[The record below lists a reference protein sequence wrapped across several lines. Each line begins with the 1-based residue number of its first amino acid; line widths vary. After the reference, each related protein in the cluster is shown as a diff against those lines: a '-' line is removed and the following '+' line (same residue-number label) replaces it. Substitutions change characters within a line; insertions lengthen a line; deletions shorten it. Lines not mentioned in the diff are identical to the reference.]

1 MPDVFHC
8 SPVGN
13 PVDPR
18 DLTLDIQFF
27 GRRGCDEKQN
37 VTVCVTLIL
46 VLFVVH
52 IARQWWVGAR
62 RVPNFL
68 VS

>member
-1 MPDVFHC
+1 
-8 SPVGN
+8 
-13 PVDPR
+13 
-18 DLTLDIQFF
+18 
-27 GRRGCDEKQN
+27 